1 MVELGCGSA
10 QKTSILLNA
19 LAARDG
25 AAAVRF
31 AGVDCSGAALA
42 WAKGAL
48 LGSCPGL
55 PPENIELVC
64 AEYSEGPPPLL
75 PPPLPTPISS
85 LGFHGQDSNT
95 ECLEEF

>member
-10 QKTSILLNA
+10 QKTGILLNA

-31 AGVDCSGAALA
+31 VGVDCSGAALA

-48 LGSCPGL
+48 LDSCPGL
-55 PPENIELVC
+55 PEGNIELVC
-64 AEYSEGPPPLL
+64 AEYTDGGRPP
-75 PPPLPTPISS
+75 TCTHPISD
-85 LGFHGQDSNT
+85 QVNT
-95 ECLEEF
+95 RLTD